1 MKRKTSEP
9 ITLLWFRRDLRIS
22 DHAPLNAALKKYKET
37 KHKEKGATIL
47 PLYVLDNHSPNI
59 TKYGSASLW
68 WLHHSLE
75 VLINSLAN
83 KGSKLLLRSGPTVDV
98 IRELLSEINIESIY
112 FHHSVL
118 PGEGDIETD
127 LAELCQ
133 QRKIECKR
141 FKGELLFEPKN
152 IATASGTPYKV
163 FTPFWR
169 TCLSQTRPS
178 KPIATPKAIPGPKRF
193 PKTETLESW
202 ELLPK
207 KPNWAA
213 EFNELWQP
221 GEEHV
226 SDVLDVFIKDPIA
239 SYKKMRDYPS
249 IKGTSKISPYLSF
262 GNISIRELWH
272 KVEGHEGADFYQRE
286 LGWREFCY
294 HLISHWPEMIE
305 EPFQEKFKN
314 FTWEENEEFLKA
326 WQQGKTGYPII
337 DAAMR
342 QLWQTGWMHNRL
354 RMVVGSFLVKNL
366 RLHWHHGA
374 TWFWDTLLDADLANN
389 TGGWQWVAGT
399 GADAAPYFRIFNPV
413 TQSEKF
419 DKDGVF
425 IREFVPEL
433 SNIPQKY
440 IHNPSS
446 APKEVLKEAGVTL
459 GKTYPKAIVDLK
471 TSRQVALDAY
481 TNLQNSE

>member
-1 MKRKTSEP
+1 MTAQNKKSEA
-9 ITLLWFRRDLRIS
+9 ISILWFRRDLRVS
-22 DHAPLNAALKKYKET
+22 DHAPLSAALK
-37 KHKEKGATIL
+37 KHKEKGTVIV

-59 TKYGSASLW
+59 ANYGSASLW
-68 WLHHSLE
+68 WLHHSLNC
-75 VLINSLAN
+75 LSKSLEQRGN
-83 KGSKLLLRSGPTVDV
+83 KLLLRSGPIVDV
-98 IRELLSEINIESIY
+98 IRGLFSELNVESIY

-118 PGEGDIETD
+118 PGEAEIETE
-127 LAELCQ
+127 LAELCNEK
-133 QRKIECKR
+133 KIECKR

-152 IATASGTPYKV
+152 IATGSGTPYKV

-169 TCLSQTRPS
+169 ACLNQP
-178 KPIATPKAIPGPKRF
+178 KPTKSSPVPKTIPGPKQF
-193 PKTETLESW
+193 PNSDTLENW
-202 ELLPK
+202 KLLPK
-207 KPNWAA
+207 NPDWAA
-213 EFNELWQP
+213 EFNKLWHP

-226 SDVLDVFIKDPIA
+226 SDVLDVFIKGPIG
-239 SYKKMRDYPS
+239 SYKKMRDYPA
-249 IKGTSKISPYLSF
+249 IQGTSKISPYLAF

-272 KVEGHEGADFYQRE
+272 KADGHEGADFYQRE

-294 HLISHWPEMIE
+294 YLLAHWPQIIE

-314 FTWEENEEFLKA
+314 FTWEENNDYLKA

-374 TWFWDTLLDADLANN
+374 NWFWDTLLDADLANN

-419 DKDGVF
+419 DKDGDF

-433 SNIPQKY
+433 SNMPKKY

-446 APKEVLKEAGVTL
+446 APKEVLKDAGVTL

-471 TSRQVALDAY
+471 TSRQIALDAY
-481 TNLQNSE
+481 TNLQNKE